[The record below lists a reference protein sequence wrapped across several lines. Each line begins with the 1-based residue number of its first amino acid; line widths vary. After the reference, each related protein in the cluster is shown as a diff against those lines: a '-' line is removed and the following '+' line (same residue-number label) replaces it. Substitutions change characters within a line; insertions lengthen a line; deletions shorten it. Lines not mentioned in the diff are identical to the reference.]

1 MRAVEG
7 RLFKWFMGLH
17 VFFAVFLMSSW
28 ILPFEVQR
36 IALWG
41 FFTTYFID
49 VIWEKRIQNFKWRP
63 VKWLY
68 VAMIVF
74 YLMVPVWQLF
84 TASWYDPWFQ
94 RTLEYRLPFL
104 GIGLIGLLG
113 INKEIRIKYVAIG
126 MLVVSVALIIYV
138 IHKIG
143 LEGFVLSHDRS
154 ELFAFIRSKYVNSHI
169 TFNLFLNISLSFLLF
184 SLLKDN
190 LKLYLRIVFVLG
202 CCFIFAVLMF
212 SEGRVG
218 FFTALML
225 LAFFVIYNIHR
236 YVPKIVIP
244 SMIII
249 GLVLTWALGQHK
261 RISTQVFD
269 DPRTVIWEVCIDMV
283 KDRPFTG
290 YGVSNSRYDM
300 LERGFADKDFHNY
313 YDHGFIHI
321 YPDPEDKILL
331 HPHNIFI
338 ETAMDF
344 GILGLLVLLFMLT
357 YPYFIA
363 PPRRKIGMFF
373 FLFVICAQGMFESF
387 TMAMQPISITL
398 GMLLFLEGG
407 IGEPAPQQS
416 HGLQKQAKDIS

>member
-1 MRAVEG
+1 MREVEG
-7 RLFKWFMGLH
+7 RLYKSFLSLH

-28 ILPFEVQR
+28 ILPFALQR

-41 FFTTYFID
+41 FFVTYFVDI
-49 VIWEKRIQNFKWRP
+49 IWEKRIQNFSWHP
-63 VKWLY
+63 MKWLY

-74 YLMVPVWQLF
+74 YLLTPLWQLF
-84 TASWYDPWFQ
+84 TAPWADPWFQ

-104 GIGLIGLLG
+104 GIGLVGLLG
-113 INKEIRIKYVAIG
+113 INEKIKVRYVAVG
-126 MLVVSVALIIYV
+126 MLIVSVVLVIYI

-143 LEGFVLSHDRS
+143 LEEFVGSNDRS
-154 ELFAFIRSKYVNSHI
+154 ELFSFMRTKYVNSHI
-169 TFNLFLNISLSFLLF
+169 TFNLFLNLTLSFLFF
-184 SLLKDN
+184 SLLKDK
-190 LKLYLRIVFVLG
+190 LKVYWRVLFILG
-202 CCFIFAVLMF
+202 CCFILSVLIF

-225 LAFFVIYNIHR
+225 FAFFAIYNIYR
-236 YVPKIVIP
+236 LAPKIVIP

-261 RISTQVFD
+261 RINPAVFD

-283 KDRPFTG
+283 KDRPLTG

-313 YDHGFIHI
+313 YDHGFIQI

-344 GILGLLVLLFMLT
+344 GILGLLVLLFILI
-357 YPYFIA
+357 YPYFIVS
-363 PPRRKIGMFF
+363 PYRKVGIFF
-373 FLFVICAQGMFESF
+373 FLFVICVQGMFESF
-387 TMAMQPISITL
+387 TMAMQPICITL

-407 IGEPAPQQS
+407 IGEPDLQQS
-416 HGLQKQAKDIS
+416 RVLQNQATDIS

>member
-126 MLVVSVALIIYV
+126 MLLVSVLSVLYIIQ
-138 IHKIG
+138 KIG
-143 LEGFVLSHDRS
+143 FGDFIVCDNRS
-154 ELFAFIRSKYVNSHI
+154 ELFSFMRTKYINSHI
-169 TFNLFLNISLSFLLF
+169 TFNLFLNITLSFLF
-184 SLLKDN
+184 CSLLKDRLRPY
-190 LKLYLRIVFVLG
+190 LKILFVLG
-202 CCFIFAVLMF
+202 CCLILSVLIC

-218 FFTALML
+218 FFTSLML
-225 LAFFVIYNIHR
+225 FSFFAIYNI
-236 YVPKIVIP
+236 YKYIPKIVIP
-244 SMIII
+244 SMILIAF
-249 GLVLTWALGQHK
+249 VLFWALGQHK
-261 RISTQVFD
+261 RISPQVFD
-269 DPRTVIWEVCIDMV
+269 DPRTVIWDVCIDMV
-283 KDRPFTG
+283 KDKPFTG
-290 YGVSNSRYDM
+290 YGVSNSRYVL

-313 YDHGFIHI
+313 YDQGFIHI
-321 YPDPEDKILL
+321 YPDPDDKILL

-338 ETAMDF
+338 EAAMDF
-344 GILGLLVLLFMLT
+344 GILGLLVLLFILI
-357 YPYFIA
+357 YPYFIVS
-363 PPRRKIGMFF
+363 PYRKVGIFF
-373 FLFVICAQGMFESF
+373 FLFVICVQGMFESF
-387 TMAMQPISITL
+387 TMAMQPICITL

-407 IGEPAPQQS
+407 IGEPDLQQS
-416 HGLQKQAKDIS
+416 RVFQKQATDIS